1 MLKSNENVL
10 CSISAID
17 ALPKNMSQNVIEK
30 VLNRN
35 QSETGGLARNLEVK
49 VNARV
54 MLTVN
59 IDIADRLINGQIG
72 TVKHISY
79 NNINGHIVKVY
90 IKFDDAQAGLKKI
103 DTDPFGKQ
111 HQWVPIEKAEAS
123 IMIRGNK
130 DSSPVIKRIQFPL
143 MLAWACTVHKV

>member
-1 MLKSNENVL
+1 M
-10 CSISAID
+10 
-17 ALPKNMSQNVIEK
+17 IEK

-72 TVKHISY
+72 TVKHISC

-90 IKFDDAQAGLKKI
+90 IKFDHAQAGLKKI
-103 DTDPFGKQ
+103 DTDPFGKNTNGYRSKKLKQ
-111 HQWVPIEKAEAS
+111 V
-123 IMIRGNK
+123 
-130 DSSPVIKRIQFPL
+130 L
-143 MLAWACTVHKV
+143 

>member
-1 MLKSNENVL
+1 
-10 CSISAID
+10 
-17 ALPKNMSQNVIEK
+17 
-30 VLNRN
+30 
-35 QSETGGLARNLEVK
+35 
-49 VNARV
+49 

-59 IDIADRLINGQIG
+59 IDIADRLINGQIR

-111 HQWVPIEKAEAS
+111 HQWVPIEK
-123 IMIRGNK
+123 K
-130 DSSPVIKRIQFPL
+130 LKQVL
-143 MLAWACTVHKV
+143 